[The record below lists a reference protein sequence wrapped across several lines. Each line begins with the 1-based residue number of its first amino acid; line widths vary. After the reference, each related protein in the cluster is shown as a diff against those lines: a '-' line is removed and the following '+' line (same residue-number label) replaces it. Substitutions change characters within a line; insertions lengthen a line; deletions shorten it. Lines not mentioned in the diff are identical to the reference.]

1 MPNSIKIN
9 GECRQLEIYS
19 WLTPILKFT
28 TKELFVYVLE
38 HLETKGDDGSGTQLS
53 LRICTTGKKK
63 LGGSVYF
70 ELPKTAAQRVEGIAG
85 GISRTNN
92 APIAQQLYLVDG
104 EQAFLPILQLRLPGG
119 DHFLPGDFSSHFLR
133 QAPLVHFFEHT
144 LHRIVHLQAK
154 RILLVLIP

>member
-63 LGGSVYF
+63 LGGFS
-70 ELPKTAAQRVEGIAG
+70 L
-85 GISRTNN
+85 
-92 APIAQQLYLVDG
+92 
-104 EQAFLPILQLRLPGG
+104 LRA
-119 DHFLPGDFSSHFLR
+119 SENCRS
-133 QAPLVHFFEHT
+133 AC
-144 LHRIVHLQAK
+144 
-154 RILLVLIP
+154 